1 LTNPAGTGLQAARLI
16 TMPLIENQP
25 APDFEATDISG
36 NLVRISTLKGKKILL
51 TFYRHV
57 GCPFSNLRFLELQEL
72 DSYFSEMGLV
82 ILAVYESSH
91 ENLQRYSCDGA
102 FYARMIANPE
112 YDLYSL
118 YDIEQSPLKILYS
131 MYKGAY
137 AKGEEGRR
145 RFKQSFCPEGRKDT
159 LGGDFLIG
167 EDGFIKYAY
176 YNQYL
181 GDHLPVKD
189 IIRFLKNDNIEIN
202 RVSC

>member
-1 LTNPAGTGLQAARLI
+1 
-16 TMPLIENQP
+16 MSLIENQP
-25 APDFEATDISG
+25 APDFRATDITG
-36 NLVRISTLKGKKILL
+36 RPISISALKGKKILL

-57 GCPFSNLRFLELQEL
+57 ACPFTNLRFLELQEL

-82 ILAVYESSH
+82 VLAVYESSSA
-91 ENLQRYSCDGA
+91 NLQHYSRGES
-102 FYARMIANPE
+102 FYARMISNPR

-137 AKGEEGRR
+137 AKSEEGRR
-145 RFKQSFCPEGRKDT
+145 RFKEKFCPEGRKDT
-159 LGGDFLIG
+159 LGGDFLID
-167 EDGFIKYAY
+167 EDGCIKYAY

-189 IIRFLKNDNIEIN
+189 IIHFLKNEKIEIN

>member
-1 LTNPAGTGLQAARLI
+1 MI

-25 APDFEATDISG
+25 APDFQTTDILG
-36 NLVRISTLKGKKILL
+36 NPFSISALKGKKILL

-57 GCPFSNLRFLELQEL
+57 GCPFTNLRFLELQEL
-72 DSYFSEMGLV
+72 DNYFSEMGLV
-82 ILAVYESSH
+82 VLAVYESSN
-91 ENLQRYSCDGA
+91 ENLQRYSRDES
-102 FYARMIANPE
+102 FYARMIANPK

-118 YDIEQSPLKILYS
+118 YDIEQSALKILYS

-137 AKGEEGRR
+137 IKGEEGRR
-145 RFKQSFCPEGRKDT
+145 RFKEKFCPEGRKDT

-167 EDGFIKYAY
+167 EDGYIKYAY

-189 IIRFLKNDNIEIN
+189 IIRFLKNDKMEIS